1 MKFPLANLLMHP
13 SQRTAHEVDEELR
26 FHIDMLEGKYI
37 QQGMSAAE
45 AKTAAAKRFGSLER
59 TRRQC
64 VAISRRNGPLWRV
77 LKTSSIPIA
86 LLGLSISMLTSDRN
100 IAHIGDT
107 LILIAISGRLLLY
120 VRGLSPTVRN

>member
-1 MKFPLANLLMHP
+1 MKFALANILTH
-13 SQRTAHEVDEELR
+13 SNHKTALEVEEELR

-59 TRRQC
+59 TSRQC
-64 VAISRRNGPLWRV
+64 VAISRRNSPLLRV
-77 LKTSSIPIA
+77 LKTSSILIA
-86 LLGLSISMLTSDRN
+86 LLGLAISMLTSDRN